1 MRSLLDET
9 AKGVYA
15 IAATPF
21 KETGAIDF
29 ESVDSL
35 AEFYLEQGV
44 HGITVLGVMG
54 EAPKLT
60 DSEQANLMK
69 RYINRINGRVPVL
82 IGVSNPGIDNL
93 VSLSKASMDAGAQG
107 VMVAGIPSLR
117 TDDQILGYFGQVIA
131 KLGDETPLCLQDY
144 PPTTNVYFSTT
155 VINQLIHEYPS
166 IKMFKHEDCPGH
178 RKLTKLRNAPKTDGL
193 RRVSI
198 LTGNGG
204 LYIPQE
210 MRRGADGIMTGF
222 AFIGALVEVYNRY
235 INGNADQA
243 EDLFDLYLPI
253 IRHEQQFGFGLALR
267 KETLRRMS
275 ALQHPS
281 TRAPGPVMDKDDM
294 AELEDLLARLKHN
307 LERNGEKIP
316 PGI

>member
-35 AEFYLEQGV
+35 ADFYLEQGV

-131 KLGDETPLCLQDY
+131 KLGDETPLSLQD
-144 PPTTNVYFSTT
+144 
-155 VINQLIHEYPS
+155 
-166 IKMFKHEDCPGH
+166 
-178 RKLTKLRNAPKTDGL
+178 
-193 RRVSI
+193 
-198 LTGNGG
+198 
-204 LYIPQE
+204 
-210 MRRGADGIMTGF
+210 
-222 AFIGALVEVYNRY
+222 
-235 INGNADQA
+235 
-243 EDLFDLYLPI
+243 
-253 IRHEQQFGFGLALR
+253 
-267 KETLRRMS
+267 
-275 ALQHPS
+275 
-281 TRAPGPVMDKDDM
+281 
-294 AELEDLLARLKHN
+294 
-307 LERNGEKIP
+307 
-316 PGI
+316 